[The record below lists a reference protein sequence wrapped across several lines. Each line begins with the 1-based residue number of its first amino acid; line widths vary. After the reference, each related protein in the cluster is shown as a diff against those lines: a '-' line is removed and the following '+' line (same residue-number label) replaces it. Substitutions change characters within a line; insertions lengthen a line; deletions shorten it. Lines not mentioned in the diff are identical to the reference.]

1 MIRSM
6 FTSIS
11 ALSLHQKYLDVVANN
26 LANANTNGY
35 KSNRVLFQ
43 DQFSQMLTPGSAP
56 TATQGGVNATQIG
69 LGVRLGSISANF
81 TQGTLQNTGRNMDL
95 GVQGDGFF
103 IYGQDAGR
111 RYSREGSMSLDADGY
126 LVNTASGLRTQ
137 GWLTGANGV
146 DPNLP
151 VDDIKID
158 TDKTVAKATGN
169 VVLGGNLSATA
180 TVGDSVIVSMGA
192 YDSLGAL
199 QTSSVRFTRGGTP
212 AVVADPTATPPVLGS
227 PAIPNNTWTWQVM
240 DTTATPPVAGTG
252 DGTIT
257 FDANGQLDTTLA
269 TNPVVTTPVQIPGS
283 AGSANGGQ
291 IALTLDFSKMTMLNS
306 ATSATVTSQDG
317 LPSGTVSDVYI
328 SPNDGAVSL
337 VYSNGMMEQVGQL
350 ALARF
355 TNPTGLVRAEGTAF
369 LAGLNSGEVQIGAA
383 MTGGRGSIASGYL
396 EASNVDMAQEFTNMI
411 LAQRGFQASSRV
423 ITTSD
428 EILQELVNLKR

>member
-11 ALSLHQKYLDVVANN
+11 SLGLHQKYLDVVANN

-43 DQFSQMLTPGSAP
+43 DQFAQMMNPGSAP
-56 TATQGGVNATQIG
+56 TATQGGTNPTQIG
-69 LGVRLGSISANF
+69 LGVRLGYVSANF
-81 TQGTLQNTGRNMDL
+81 TQGTLQSTGRNMDL

-126 LVNTASGLRTQ
+126 LVNSASGLRTQ
-137 GWLTGANGV
+137 GWLMDANRI
-146 DPNLP
+146 DTNLP
-151 VDDIKID
+151 VGDIQI
-158 TDKTVAKATGN
+158 TSDKTVAKATEN
-169 VVLGGNLSATA
+169 VILGGNLSAITA
-180 TVGDSVIVSMGA
+180 TDGTGSVSVSMGV

-199 QTSSVRFTRGGTP
+199 QTASVKLTRTAANPLVWDWAIVDP
-212 AVVADPTATPPVLGS
+212 ATGLPDPAKGVG
-227 PAIPNNTWTWQVM
+227 A
-240 DTTATPPVAGTG
+240 
-252 DGTIT
+252 GTIT
-257 FDANGQLDTTLA
+257 FDGDGQVDTTLA
-269 TNPVVTTPVQIPGS
+269 ANPVVTTPVQIPGS
-283 AGSANGGQ
+283 AGSANGGL
-291 IALTLDFSKMTMLNS
+291 IDLSLDFSKMTMLTS

-328 SPNDGAVSL
+328 SPNDGMVSL
-337 VYSNGMMEQVGQL
+337 VYSNGMVEQVGQV

-355 TNPTGLVRAEGTAF
+355 TNPTGLVRAEGTTF
-369 LAGLNSGEVQIGAA
+369 LAGLNSGEPQIGTAS
-383 MTGGRGSIASGYL
+383 TGGRGSIASGYL